1 MGIGGDFLVF
11 GDSCVHDGGR
21 VLGVWLGLYG
31 EDTQFNDGKQIWETT
46 TNVLLELCCFFLGK
60 T

>member
-11 GDSCVHDGGR
+11 GGGGIHDGGR

>member
-11 GDSCVHDGGR
+11 GGGGIHDGGR

-31 EDTQFNDGKQIWETT
+31 EDTQFNDGK
-46 TNVLLELCCFFLGK
+46 
-60 T
+60 